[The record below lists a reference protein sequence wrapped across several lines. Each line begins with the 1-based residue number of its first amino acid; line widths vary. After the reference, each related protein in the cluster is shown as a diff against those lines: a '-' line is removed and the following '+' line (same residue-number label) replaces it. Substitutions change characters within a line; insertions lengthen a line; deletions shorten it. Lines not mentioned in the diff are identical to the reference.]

1 MLSCAQE
8 HGCPR
13 HVIRMRAPLDGQ
25 IAKDS
30 ELMLVRYEVRLL
42 LSHPNPTR
50 SRPWSE
56 CRCSFTFCLIKK
68 VLFSRVQVPATA
80 TICPTVVSV

>member
-1 MLSCAQE
+1 
-8 HGCPR
+8 
-13 HVIRMRAPLDGQ
+13 MRAPLDGQ

-56 CRCSFTFCLIKK
+56 CRC
-68 VLFSRVQVPATA
+68 
-80 TICPTVVSV
+80 